1 MAAADDAS
9 RLSPRLSDDEL
20 ETLETILRKLDGPGA
35 ELPPVLFRFVTEIV
49 ATSNVDLLV
58 RDDRNRV
65 LLSWRSD
72 AFGSGWH
79 VPGSIIRHR
88 EEIAHRIASCA
99 ADEFGC
105 PLTVSDRPVAL
116 IQIFDDRGHSMSLC
130 FPATLT
136 GTPARPLIAEH
147 DEPEAGDLCWFDAV
161 PDRLYPSHL
170 VYRNVIDALR
180 ASGADPA
187 GIPVF
192 TQHVGDRDA
201 AQSSP
206 DGAIAADAPLTRLD

>member
-1 MAAADDAS
+1 MTAAAETPP
-9 RLSPRLSDDEL
+9 RLSPDEL
-20 ETLETILRKLDGPGA
+20 ATLETILRKLDGPGA

-58 RDDRNRV
+58 RDERNRV
-65 LLSWRSD
+65 LLSWRAD
-72 AFGSGWH
+72 GFGSGWH

-88 EEIAHRIASCA
+88 EEIAHRIESCA

-105 PLTVSDRPVAL
+105 PLAVSDRPAAL

-130 FPATLT
+130 FPARLA
-136 GTPARPLIAEH
+136 GTPTRPLVTER
-147 DEPEAGDLCWFDAV
+147 DTPEAGDLCWFDAV
-161 PDRLYPSHL
+161 PDQLYPSHL
-170 VYRNVIDALR
+170 VYREVIDALR
-180 ASGADPA
+180 DSGADPA

-192 TQHVGDRDA
+192 TQHVGERDA